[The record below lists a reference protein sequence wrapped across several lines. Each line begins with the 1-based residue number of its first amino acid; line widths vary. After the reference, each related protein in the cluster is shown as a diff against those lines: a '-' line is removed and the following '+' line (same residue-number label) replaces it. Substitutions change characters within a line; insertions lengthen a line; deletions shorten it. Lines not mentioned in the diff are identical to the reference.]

1 MATFTT
7 RQPNIPQNQSGFPTN
22 TQQGGFVSEAQ
33 QQRYSPMAGNQYG
46 NEPSQFDAASL
57 PQYQGVIASSI
68 PVKPR
73 EQSPF
78 MQQFEQQ
85 IKILDPE
92 RRESFIETA
101 MQGIQD
107 RLARYNF
114 AISRGRTLD
123 ANQQAEYD
131 ALLASLGDIQDYMY
145 KLQAIPGAAG
155 SMDFQHPS
163 FVSNV
168 GNNFVKPGVPVESS
182 VQGGTPNLVAQAG
195 RPGVFFDIDQNRLV
209 RR

>member
-22 TQQGGFVSEAQ
+22 TQQVGIPT
-33 QQRYSPMAGNQYG
+33 RRNLYSPTVGNQYG
-46 NEPSQFDAASL
+46 EAPSQFDAASL
-57 PQYQGVIASSI
+57 PQYQGFFASPI

-114 AISRGRTLD
+114 TISRGRTLD

-131 ALLASLGDIQDYMY
+131 ALLASLFDIQDYMY
-145 KLQAIPGAAG
+145 KLHAIPGAAG

-168 GNNFVKPGVPVESS
+168 GNNFLKPPVRVESS
-182 VQGGTPNLVAQAG
+182 LVAQAG
-195 RPGVFFDIDQNRLV
+195 RPGLFFDTDQNRFV

>member
-22 TQQGGFVSEAQ
+22 TQQGGIPTKQDVYSQ
-33 QQRYSPMAGNQYG
+33 WRRLRQYRYAPAK
-46 NEPSQFDAASL
+46 FDAASL
-57 PQYQGVIASSI
+57 PKYQGVI

-92 RRESFIETA
+92 QRESFIGTA

-114 AISRGRTLD
+114 TLSRGRTLD
-123 ANQQAEYD
+123 VNQQAEYD
-131 ALLASLGDIQDYMY
+131 ALLASLFDIQDYMY

-168 GNNFVKPGVPVESS
+168 GNNFVK
-182 VQGGTPNLVAQAG
+182 
-195 RPGVFFDIDQNRLV
+195 RI
-209 RR
+209 

>member
-22 TQQGGFVSEAQ
+22 TQQVGIPT
-33 QQRYSPMAGNQYG
+33 RRNLYSPTAGNKYG
-46 NEPSQFDAASL
+46 EAPSQFDAASL
-57 PQYQGVIASSI
+57 PQYQGVIASRT

-101 MQGIQD
+101 LQGIQD

-114 AISRGRTLD
+114 TISRGRTLD

-131 ALLASLGDIQDYMY
+131 ALLASLGDIQDYLY
-145 KLQAIPGAAG
+145 KLHAIPGAAG

-168 GNNFVKPGVPVESS
+168 GNNFLKPRVRVESS
-182 VQGGTPNLVAQAG
+182 V
-195 RPGVFFDIDQNRLV
+195 
-209 RR
+209 